1 MPTEQQGATPTA
13 KGWFRGPPR
22 AHGEVLDDR
31 TVSFLELFYDLVFVV
46 LIAQIAHTL
55 SGDVSWVGVRNFAI
69 VFALIWI
76 AWTNGTFYHELH
88 GREDGRSRSYIFA
101 QMTMLALLAVYAGHA
116 ADSTVDGRGFAIVYA
131 LLLSFISW
139 QWLGVRKYDTPEM
152 AALTLRYVAGMS
164 IPIGLVATSAIIDTP
179 NTRLILWTAAIT
191 MTILGLAAQIFR
203 PDPALEDAFR
213 VTESTAERFGLL
225 TIIVLGEVVVGVVD
239 GLSEASRNGRT
250 IATGIVSLTIGF
262 GFWWNYFDFVG
273 RRPPRPG
280 ALTRG
285 MWNLGHL
292 PMWLSVA
299 ATGAGIVSLVEH
311 ANDSRTP
318 TATAWLITG
327 STAAIA
333 LSLAVIVSTMPSHPG
348 RRMVP
353 FTLTAAAV
361 TAVLLGA
368 LRPSPIVLAAALA
381 ITLSLVWVEAFA
393 RHLRTGSAI
402 GAD

>member
-1 MPTEQQGATPTA
+1 MPTDQQGVTPTA

-55 SGDVSWVGVRNFAI
+55 AGDVSWVGVRNFAI

-116 ADSTVDGRGFAIVYA
+116 ADSSADGRGFAIVYA
-131 LLLSFISW
+131 LLLSFIAW

-152 AALTLRYVAGMS
+152 AALTLRYVIGMS
-164 IPIGLVATSAIIDTP
+164 VPIGLVAVSAFINTP
-179 NTRLILWTAAIT
+179 NTQLILWTAAIT
-191 MTILGLAAQIFR
+191 LTIIGLAAQIFR
-203 PDPALEDAFR
+203 PDQALEGAFR

-239 GLSEASRNGRT
+239 GLSEASRTGQT
-250 IATGIVSLTIGF
+250 IATGIISLTIGF

-292 PMWLSVA
+292 PMWLSVGA
-299 ATGAGIVSLVEH
+299 AGAGIVSLVEH

-318 TATAWLITG
+318 TATAWLVTG

-333 LSLAVIVSTMPSHPG
+333 LSLAVIVSTMPTHPG
-348 RRMVP
+348 RGMVP
-353 FTLTAAAV
+353 ITLTAAA
-361 TAVLLGA
+361 AIAILLGA
-368 LRPSPIVLAAALA
+368 LRPSPIILAAALA
-381 ITLSLVWVEAFA
+381 VTLSLVWIEAFA
-393 RHLRTGSAI
+393 RHLRTGTMI